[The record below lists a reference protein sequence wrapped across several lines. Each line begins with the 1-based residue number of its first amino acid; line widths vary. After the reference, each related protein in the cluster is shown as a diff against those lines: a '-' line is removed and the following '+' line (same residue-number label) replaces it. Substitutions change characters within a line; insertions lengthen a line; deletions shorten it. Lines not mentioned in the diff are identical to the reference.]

1 MSARR
6 TTLAAALV
14 AGLALTGA
22 AVSQAYDSATPAAPA
37 TSVRSGSNAAAH
49 LHRFLGTVTQA
60 RPAEHWLQMRVG
72 SRSVRIHTGHG
83 THWYGC
89 GWDDM
94 DQGHRVDV
102 RAHRQHGAW
111 LARKIQNWHGSGHGS
126 THGEIGRAH
135 V

>member
-102 RAHRQHGAW
+102 RATASTVPGWRGRSRTGMEAGTAVRMGA
-111 LARKIQNWHGSGHGS
+111 GTPG
-126 THGEIGRAH
+126 T
-135 V
+135 